1 MALFL
6 EIWEEYRVTTLF
18 ITHNMR
24 EAAEVGQTILLMAE
38 GNIAA
43 GLDNPCFRN
52 SCAEAEKERL
62 LGRMA
67 DSLYKV
73 LPHV

>member
-1 MALFL
+1 
-6 EIWEEYRVTTLF
+6 
-18 ITHNMR
+18 MR

-38 GNIAA
+38 GNVAA

-52 SCAEAEKERL
+52 ACAEGEKERL

-73 LPHV
+73 LPHA